1 MALLKPGKLYVN
13 NFLKYN
19 TDPTFRKVG
28 FFVFVDENNS
38 KSFGIRSDELIMIIE
53 MVRQEIDRKIK
64 FTRYKILTKDKV
76 GFIHIYEG
84 LEKDWQEVSL
94 G

>member
-13 NFLKYN
+13 NFLKHN
-19 TDPTFRKVG
+19 TDPAFRKLG
-28 FFVFVDENNS
+28 FNVFVDENNS
-38 KSFGIRSDELIMIIE
+38 KSFSIRSDELIMIIE

>member
-1 MALLKPGKLYVN
+1 MILLKPGKLYVN

-19 TDPTFRKVG
+19 TDPTIRKLG
-28 FFVFVDENNS
+28 YTVFVSENNF
-38 KSFGIRSDELIMIIE
+38 KSFGIKSDELIMIIE
-53 MVRQEIDRKIK
+53 MVRQETDRKTK
-64 FTRYKILTKDKV
+64 LTKYKILTKDKV
-76 GFIHIYEG
+76 GFINIYEG

>member
-19 TDPTFRKVG
+19 TDPAFRKLG
-28 FFVFVDENNS
+28 FNVFVDENNS

>member
-1 MALLKPGKLYVN
+1 MFLLKPGKLYVN

-19 TDPTFRKVG
+19 TDRTIRKLG
-28 FFVFVDENNS
+28 YTVFVDENNS
-38 KSFGIRSDELIMIIE
+38 KSFCIRSDEIIMIIE

-64 FTRYKILTKDKV
+64 ITKYKILTKDKV
-76 GFIHIYEG
+76 GFINIYEG

>member
-19 TDPTFRKVG
+19 TDPAFRKLG
-28 FFVFVDENNS
+28 FNVFVDENNS
-38 KSFGIRSDELIMIIE
+38 KSFSIRSDELIMIIE

>member
-1 MALLKPGKLYVN
+1 MILLKPGKLYVN

-19 TDPTFRKVG
+19 KDPTIRRLGYTVYVG
-28 FFVFVDENNS
+28 ENKFKFFNIS
-38 KSFGIRSDELIMIIE
+38 SDELIMIIE
-53 MVRQEIDRKIK
+53 MVRQDINKKTK
-64 FTRYKILTKDKV
+64 FTTYKILTKDKV
-76 GFIHIYEG
+76 GFINIYEG

>member
-1 MALLKPGKLYVN
+1 MVLLKPGKLYVN

-19 TDPTFRKVG
+19 TDPAFRKLG
-28 FFVFVDENNS
+28 FNVFVDENNS

-76 GFIHIYEG
+76 GFIYIYEG

>member
-1 MALLKPGKLYVN
+1 
-13 NFLKYN
+13 
-19 TDPTFRKVG
+19 
-28 FFVFVDENNS
+28 
-38 KSFGIRSDELIMIIE
+38 MIIE

-76 GFIHIYEG
+76 GFINIYEG

>member
-1 MALLKPGKLYVN
+1 MVLLKPGKLYVN

-19 TDPTFRKVG
+19 TDPAFRKLG
-28 FFVFVDENNS
+28 FNVYFDENNS
-38 KSFGIRSDELIMIIE
+38 KSFGIRSDEIIMIIE
-53 MVRQEIDRKIK
+53 MVRQEIDGKIK
-64 FTRYKILTKDKV
+64 FTKYKILTKDKV
-76 GFIHIYEG
+76 GFINIYEG

>member
-19 TDPTFRKVG
+19 TDPTFRKLG
-28 FFVFVDENNS
+28 FIVFVDENNS